1 MTRAD
6 TTRTASLATRAP
18 WSTLAPAEEIGFG
31 VYVHIPFCRH
41 KCDYCAFATFTDRA
55 HLVERYLAA
64 LRVEIERA
72 TSGAPAPGASPSTAT
87 PLPAASTI
95 FVGGGTPSLVD
106 PQALVAVL
114 DAIPRRDDAEFTIE
128 CNPDDV
134 TVEMLRTFR
143 SIGVNRISLG
153 MQSSREHV
161 LLSLGRT
168 HTSANVQRA
177 VDAIAEAG
185 IDNFNVDV
193 IYGGAGESLEDWSAT
208 IDSVITLGAPHV
220 SAYGLTVE
228 NGTAL
233 AEQPDRHPDDDDQ
246 ADKYDLADDALAASG
261 RLNYEISNWAL
272 PGRECRHNAVYWSGG
287 DYAGF
292 GSAAHAHRDG
302 RRSWNVRT
310 PDRYIE
316 LIESGESAESS
327 HESLDARTRKLERL
341 QLQLRTRDGVPL
353 DALSDEDRSELSE
366 LVQPRGD
373 RLVLTRAGR
382 LLANEVSLRLRA

>member
-1 MTRAD
+1 MTPYSPRAK
-6 TTRTASLATRAP
+6 AAQPLSI
-18 WSTLAPAEEIGFG
+18 WSTLAPADEIGFG
-31 VYVHIPFCRH
+31 VYVHVPFCHH

-64 LRVEIERA
+64 LKTEIERTASGAGTSNGA
-72 TSGAPAPGASPSTAT
+72 TS
-87 PLPAASTI
+87 PLASTI

-106 PQALVAVL
+106 PQALARTL
-114 DAIPRRDDAEFTIE
+114 DAIPRRADAEFTIE

-134 TVEMLRTFR
+134 TVDMLRTFR

-153 MQSSREHV
+153 MQSAREHV

-168 HTSANVQRA
+168 HTPANVQRA
-177 VDAIAEAG
+177 VDAIASAG
-185 IDNFNVDV
+185 IDNFNLDV
-193 IYGGAGESLEDWSAT
+193 IYGGAGESLDDWSAT
-208 IDSVITLGAPHV
+208 IESVIALGAPHV

-233 AEQPDRHPDDDDQ
+233 ADQPDRHPDDDDQ
-246 ADKYDLADDALAASG
+246 ADKYDIADAALAASG
-261 RLNYEISNWAL
+261 RLNYEISNWAQ

-292 GSAAHAHRDG
+292 GSAAHAHRAG

-327 HESLDARTRKLERL
+327 HEELDDRTRNLERL
-341 QLQLRTRDGVPL
+341 QLQLRTRDGVPRE
-353 DALSDEDRSELSE
+353 ALSEADIDDMSE